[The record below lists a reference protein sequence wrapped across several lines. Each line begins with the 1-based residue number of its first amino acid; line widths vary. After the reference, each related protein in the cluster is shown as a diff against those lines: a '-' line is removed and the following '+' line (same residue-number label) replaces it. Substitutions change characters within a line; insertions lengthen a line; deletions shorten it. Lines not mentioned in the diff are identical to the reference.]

1 MLSLVYFLSIN
12 MKTLVRGVLVLLCL
26 GALGLLVTMLWSK
39 KSGDNLVNPSL
50 DTSSWESMHDDVG
63 GFSFS
68 YPLEFSPDYMSVQEW
83 PPTVTLSDSAFGC
96 AAPDVLRKINGHN
109 YCIKSQAE
117 GAAGSIYTSY
127 VYSTVQ
133 DGQVVSV
140 ALTVRAVQCENYDE
154 QGKASCEA
162 ERASFSLDALI
173 DGIVNTV
180 VTDPS

>member
-1 MLSLVYFLSIN
+1 

-26 GALGLLVTMLWSK
+26 GALGLLVAMLWSK

-50 DTSSWESMHDDVG
+50 DTSSWESMHDDAG

-162 ERASFSLDALI
+162 ERASFDLDALI
-173 DGIVNTV
+173 DAIVRSVNL
-180 VTDPS
+180 DA